1 MSAADSAAATAQYGH
16 SPVLLYVDGSQRR
29 RIPLRKTPFTIG
41 RRVDKDLVLR
51 ETRCSRDHAQI
62 VCEGE
67 SYFVIDEGSKLGT
80 YVNGAKVEKH
90 RLNAKD
96 VIEFAVRGG
105 AYLVFDAPESDA
117 DASGLV
123 SKISGWVLP
132 SGSNEFATLNI
143 LLEAAR
149 KLNSSEV
156 LDEVFHTLLD
166 TSLRLTNAERGFVFL
181 REGDGFRMAAG
192 RNSRGDVLADDATIS
207 RSSLMEAVRSGC
219 EFVVTEADD
228 MEKLLGRM
236 SVENYGLSSVICIP
250 LRRISLDADKTDP
263 RPVHGMLYLD
273 SHSLAGRLSAVSH
286 DVLRTIATEAGTL
299 VENATLM
306 KAQQAARRTEQELE
320 IAAQIQR
327 RLINP
332 PFPIVPYAEVRGRS
346 FPCHQIGGDFF
357 EVVSSGDSLTVV
369 VADVAGKGIS
379 AALLASVLQGMVFS
393 QLRKCEPLDQ
403 VARATHAFLC
413 EREIDQKYATI
424 AMVRLHPD
432 GGLEVM
438 NCGHLPPVLVR
449 NGKATAIEG
458 GCPPVGLVPI
468 VDFDV
473 VREHLDPG
481 DRLFVIT
488 DGITETENRAGDFFG
503 YERLNEAAPHGIDSV
518 FACVDAFRGNA
529 PQLDDCTA
537 VEITRK

>member
-1 MSAADSAAATAQYGH
+1 MSAADSAAAPAQYGH
-16 SPVLLYVDGSQRR
+16 TPVLLYVDGSQRR
-29 RIPLRKTPFTIG
+29 RIPLRKIPFTIG

-62 VCEGE
+62 VSEGDT
-67 SYFVIDEGSKLGT
+67 YFVVDEGSKLGT
-80 YVNGAKVEKH
+80 FVNGVRVDKQ

-96 VIEFAVRGG
+96 VIEFAIRGG
-105 AYLVFDAPESDA
+105 AYIVFDAPESEDEA
-117 DASGLV
+117 AGLV

-132 SGSNEFATLNI
+132 TGSEFATLNI

-149 KLNSSEV
+149 KLNSSNV

-181 REGDGFRMAAG
+181 REGENFKMVAG
-192 RNSRGDVLADDATIS
+192 RNARGDVLADDATIS
-207 RSSLMEAVRSGC
+207 RSSLMEAVNSGC
-219 EFVVTEADD
+219 EFVVAEADD
-228 MEKLLGRM
+228 LEKLVGRM
-236 SVENYGLSSVICIP
+236 SVESFGLSTIICIP

-263 RPVHGMLYLD
+263 RPVRGMLYLD
-273 SHSLAGRLSAVSH
+273 SQSLAGRLSAVSH

-327 RLINP
+327 RLVNP
-332 PFPIVPYAEVRGRS
+332 PFPRVAYADVRGRS
-346 FPCHQIGGDFF
+346 IPCHQIGGDFF
-357 EVVSSGDSLTVV
+357 EVVQSDNALNVV

-379 AALLASVLQGMVFS
+379 AALLGSVLQGQIFS
-393 QLRKCEPLDQ
+393 LLRLGEPLDE
-403 VARATHAFLC
+403 VARATHAFLF

-424 AMVRLHPD
+424 VMARFHPD
-432 GGLEVM
+432 GDVEIM

-449 NGKATAIEG
+449 DGKARQIEG

-468 VDFDV
+468 VEFQV
-473 VREHLDPG
+473 VRERFEPG
-481 DRLFVIT
+481 DRMFLIT
-488 DGITETENRAGDFFG
+488 DGITEMENRDGDFFG
-503 YERLNEAAPHGIDSV
+503 FDRLYEAALGGLDEV
-518 FACVDAFRGNA
+518 FASVDAFRRNA
-529 PQLDDCTA
+529 AQLDDCTA
-537 VEITRK
+537 VEIRRK